1 MQSVHINA
9 AGQQVIYDYGDRYSD
24 PTRTNMRRTGDSTS
38 ANKGRY
44 QMAQMYEKHHE
55 IARMILLGMSNK
67 DIAEVMSCSAQLV
80 SNVRNSPVVK
90 EKLALM
96 VAVRDKEAIDLSR
109 EIADLAPIALMRVKE
124 AITTGKVFDKEVPI
138 TTLLKEANGVLDREM
153 GKPTQTINT
162 KNLHAHFTLDD
173 INEIKQKAKS
183 LAMLNE
189 QMA

>member
-1 MQSVHINA
+1 MQSA
-9 AGQQVIYDYGDRYSD
+9 QSTATEDYTRGSKYFKPKTEDR
-24 PTRTNMRRTGDSTS
+24 RRSGDS
-38 ANKGRY
+38 KGSY
-44 QMAQMYEKHHE
+44 QITQMYERHHE
-55 IARMILLGMSNK
+55 IARLILLGMSNK
-67 DIAEVMSCSAQLV
+67 DISKELNCSLSSV
-80 SNVRNSPVVK
+80 SHIRNSPVVK

-96 VAVRDKEAIDLSR
+96 IAVRDRETIDLSR

-124 AITTGKVFDKEVPI
+124 AIETGKVFGKEVPV

-173 INEIKQKAKS
+173 INEIKQKARS
-183 LAMLNE
+183 LAMIND